1 MIKIYLKNQVRKYQY
16 ENDSH
21 EDIGLNVDLDVSI
34 DTDNYKQIDI
44 VVGKNG
50 VGKSFLFQNLIY
62 LAFLYNIRRKQCND
76 YEYIDK
82 ETVVARLYDAGIG
95 KIKIINEHNLLT
107 KNGENEINIPTTYNP
122 TDKSR
127 VEDDCCRE
135 LEESKTGDPDV
146 DKCMRMG
153 AKLLRKMNRYY
164 CFKISDSA
172 KRLFD
177 SYKFVFYSNT
187 HYSSNAYFSC
197 EKVKSLSTIDEY
209 FLILNTVKQKRK
221 TDGRFKI
228 VYWANFS
235 VFFGGQIADSFK
247 KDDFERT
254 LQKLQKKYKGYF
266 NNISFDDLNKTDLL
280 KDVIGLQKKAN
291 SSDEDKFPRK
301 EFPLEFNQ
309 EQKENDIKKIVLNI
323 YALFFLKEI
332 YGNINFELS
341 CEVKKGKFVPYK
353 FLNSGEKYNLTLD
366 YLKSCCDNKTIL
378 FIDEPENS
386 LHLKKQEE
394 TSLTS
399 FDAKLCLI
407 THSPA
412 FISNLVRKNKV
423 EPILHLMTENADGS
437 VNVELT
443 RDCAVNNL
451 SLDSVAA
458 EYLGYS
464 PFVDYFC
471 SLNRDINPSHLMSI
485 NDFYSK
491 VK

>member
-1 MIKIYLKNQVRKYQY
+1 MY
-16 ENDSH
+16 E
-21 EDIGLNVDLDVSI
+21 
-34 DTDNYKQIDI
+34 KW
-44 VVGKNG
+44 
-50 VGKSFLFQNLIY
+50 
-62 LAFLYNIRRKQCND
+62 
-76 YEYIDK
+76 
-82 ETVVARLYDAGIG
+82 G
-95 KIKIINEHNLLT
+95 KIFK
-107 KNGENEINIPTTYNP
+107 
-122 TDKSR
+122 
-127 VEDDCCRE
+127 
-135 LEESKTGDPDV
+135 
-146 DKCMRMG
+146 
-153 AKLLRKMNRYY
+153 KMKRYY
-164 CFKISDSA
+164 CFKISGSA

-209 FLILNTVKQKRK
+209 FLILNTVKQKRN
-221 TDGRFKI
+221 TDGKFEI

-235 VFFGGQIADSFK
+235 VLWGGQIADSFK
-247 KDDFERT
+247 RDDFDRT

-266 NNISFDDLNKTDLL
+266 NNISIDDLNKADLL
-280 KDVIGLQKKAN
+280 KDVIDLQEKAN
-291 SSDEDKFPRK
+291 ASDECKFPRK